1 MPRPK
6 THCERTLFIA
16 WIIEL
21 VKKHGRATTTDVVAI
36 FGLHRNTAEKYIRA
50 AVEQGKL
57 IRHGRCGV
65 FRDQRAVIDFDMERY
80 THRGAS
86 HE

>member
-6 THCERTLFIA
+6 TQRERTLFIA

-21 VKKHGRATTTDVVAI
+21 VKKHGRATTNEVAAI
-36 FGLHRNTAEKYIRA
+36 FGLHRNTTEKYIRA

>member
-6 THCERTLFIA
+6 TQRERTLFIA

-21 VKKHGRATTTDVVAI
+21 VKKHGRATTNDVVAI
-36 FGLHRNTAEKYIRA
+36 FGLHRTTAEKYIRA

-80 THRGAS
+80 THRGAL

>member
-6 THCERTLFIA
+6 TRKERTLFIA

-21 VKKHGRATTTDVVAI
+21 VKKHGHATTNEVAAM
-36 FGLHRNTAEKYIRA
+36 FGLHRNTAERYIRA
-50 AVEQGKL
+50 AVEQGGI

-65 FRDQRAVIDFDMERY
+65 FRDQRAIIDFDLKRY
-80 THRGAS
+80 TYRGEAA
-86 HE
+86 

>member
-6 THCERTLFIA
+6 TQHERTLFIA

-21 VKKHGRATTTDVVAI
+21 VKKHGRATTRDVAAM
-36 FGLHRNTAEKYIRA
+36 FGLHRTTAEKYIRA

-80 THRGAS
+80 T
-86 HE
+86 EVVY

>member
-6 THCERTLFIA
+6 THTERTL
-16 WIIEL
+16 IIKRIIRL
-21 VKKHGRATTTDVVAI
+21 VSEAGRVTTADVVTK
-36 FGLHRNTAEKYIRA
+36 FGLHRTTAEKYIRA